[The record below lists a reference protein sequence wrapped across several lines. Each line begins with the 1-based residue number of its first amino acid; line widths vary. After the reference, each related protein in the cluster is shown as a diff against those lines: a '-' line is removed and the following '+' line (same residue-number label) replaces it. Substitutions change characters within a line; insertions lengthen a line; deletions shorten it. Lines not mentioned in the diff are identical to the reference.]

1 MSNLN
6 TSSTL
11 IEDSKI
17 LNIKLNRNLLNEE
30 ANSIRRLINLSIKF
44 DFDQVFIDS
53 KNVENINLS
62 GINEII
68 HSHYQLQKKQ
78 QKLVLVYKDNSEMN
92 KWVSNTGLENFVE
105 TAIIPS

>member
-6 TSSTL
+6 TSTTL
-11 IEDSKI
+11 IGDSKI
-17 LNIKLNRNLLNEE
+17 LKIKLNSNLLNEE
-30 ANSIRRLINLSIKF
+30 ANSIRRLINLSIKY

-62 GINEII
+62 GINEVI
-68 HSHYQLQKKQ
+68 HSHYQLQKTQ
-78 QKLVLVYKDNSEMN
+78 QKLVLVYKDNTEMK